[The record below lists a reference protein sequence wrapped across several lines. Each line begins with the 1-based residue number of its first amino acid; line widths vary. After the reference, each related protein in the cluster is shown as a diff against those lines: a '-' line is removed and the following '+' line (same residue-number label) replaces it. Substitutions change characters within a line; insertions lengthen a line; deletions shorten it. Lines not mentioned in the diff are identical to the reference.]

1 MTQQDIEVV
10 ISQFANA
17 ARLASLA
24 GLQGVEIHMG
34 HGFLLSQ
41 FASQASNTRQDVFGG
56 SATQRVELTLR
67 IIRAVRD
74 LVPRSFCVG
83 VKMNAADYMESD
95 AVVDML
101 EQVRLLQK
109 EQVDYLNL
117 SGGSFENPQMMSND
131 QSLAGRPMKTART
144 QAREGF
150 FIETSKRIRAE
161 FPDLI
166 IILTGGFR
174 SRPGIQ
180 AALESGACDLVGIGR
195 PAIKY
200 PHLPKDI
207 VFNSHLPD
215 DEARFDIDLVNR
227 TWLASYIPPVGAG
240 VETVSTQNL
249 ASRALKYW
257 ASKMR
262 NI

>member
-1 MTQQDIEVV
+1 
-10 ISQFANA
+10 
-17 ARLASLA
+17 
-24 GLQGVEIHMG
+24 
-34 HGFLLSQ
+34 
-41 FASQASNTRQDVFGG
+41 
-56 SATQRVELTLR
+56 
-67 IIRAVRD
+67 
-74 LVPRSFCVG
+74 
-83 VKMNAADYMESD
+83 
-95 AVVDML
+95 
-101 EQVRLLQK
+101 
-109 EQVDYLNL
+109 
-117 SGGSFENPQMMSND
+117 MSND

-207 VFNSHLPD
+207 VFNSRLPD

-249 ASRALKYW
+249 ASRALV
-257 ASKMR
+257 S
-262 NI
+262 N